1 MPNFEYNPNMYPFG
15 MFTTGEGA
23 HLAYIPELNAVYPKA
38 LPPEVIEFVAA
49 ILNMQSRRGMSV
61 RDIAPKVEAKVERA
75 LRLHEFGGL

>member
-38 LPPEVIEFVAA
+38 LPPEIVEFVAG
-49 ILNMQSRRGMSV
+49 ILNMHVRAGMSIE
-61 RDIAPKVEAKVERA
+61 DIAAKVEGKVERA
-75 LRLHEFGGL
+75 LKLHEFGGL